1 MRQIIGRSSKLAIQL
16 AMGGLVPWLLAMIEA
31 AAPILR
37 VKLLE
42 IIRALYE
49 HYPRPKEF
57 ILMHKIPDVLRRL
70 LDIHG
75 RGADAVHSAC
85 HQLLTAF
92 QINVLL

>member
-1 MRQIIGRSSKLAIQL
+1 MVAAEADNQ
-16 AMGGLVPWLLAMIEA
+16 GLWRKCTPMCLLGAH
-31 AAPILR
+31 R
-37 VKLLE
+37 C
-42 IIRALYE
+42 LYE

-75 RGADAVHSAC
+75 RGADAVHAAC